1 MLTLTTDHMARNF
14 SKLPWK
20 KTFRS
25 LPQNI
30 EARLR
35 EIPGGTPCVV
45 CCTKR
50 IKESELGA
58 GTYMHLTF
66 KDASDI
72 PAEFESFIPSPNVGP
87 TSFRNATL
95 VEKPNKNGGKVSRMY
110 HGRAPTRGRIG
121 ATHRTKQ
128 TRQVWPKTILPP
140 SMSHIAYKRVDAPAG
155 PGVAVHFRILEVID
169 SANRKEILR
178 CINLLQENVGL
189 YDIQPIDAAEAEGVR
204 SLSEDL
210 GWNVLSSDTAE
221 DALPHLIR
229 RLGGKK
235 SQGARR
241 VQDRLTFIRSL
252 NPSRVFH
259 SSRGL
264 VGYIIVEFCDKL
276 TALENLE
283 IDHAMFLA
291 PGKAEQFSRLT
302 RSELKTKLETGGM
315 ERFVHNKGWE
325 ERLRLKV
332 KQARGDQSPN
342 PDEMI

>member
-1 MLTLTTDHMARNF
+1 MPKNF

-50 IKESELGA
+50 IKESELGT
-58 GTYMHLTF
+58 GTYMPPTF
-66 KDASDI
+66 NDASEI
-72 PAEFESFIPSPNVGP
+72 PTKFESLIPSPNVGP
-87 TSFRNATL
+87 TSFKNATL
-95 VEKPNKNGGKVSRMY
+95 VELPNKRGGKVRRMFY
-110 HGRAPTRGRIG
+110 GRAPTWGRLG
-121 ATHRTKQ
+121 QKHRIQ
-128 TRQVWPKTILPP
+128 QYRLVWPRTILPP
-140 SMSHIAYKRVDAPAG
+140 AMSHIACKRIDAPAG
-155 PGVAVHFRILEVID
+155 QGVAVHFRILEVID
-169 SANRKEILR
+169 SSNRKEILR

-189 YDIQPIDAAEAEGVR
+189 YDLQPIDAAEAEGIH

-210 GWNVLSSDTAE
+210 GWDVLSTDPVE
-221 DALPHLIR
+221 DALPTLIR

-235 SQGARR
+235 SQDARR

-264 VGYIIVEFCDKL
+264 VGYIIVEFCDGL

-302 RSELKTKLETGGM
+302 RSELKAKLEAGDL
-315 ERFVHNKGWE
+315 ERFVHIKGWE

-332 KQARGDQSPN
+332 KQTRGDQSPN
-342 PDEMI
+342 PNDLI

>member
-1 MLTLTTDHMARNF
+1 MPRNF

-35 EIPGGTPCVV
+35 EIASGTACVV

-50 IKESELGA
+50 IKESELAA
-58 GTYMHLTF
+58 GIYRHLNLE
-66 KDASDI
+66 APGDI
-72 PAEFESFIPSPNVGP
+72 LAEFGSLIPSPNVGP
-87 TSFRNATL
+87 TSFKNATL
-95 VEKPNKNGGKVSRMY
+95 VELPNKRGGKVARMFY
-110 HGRAPTRGRIG
+110 GRAPTWGRLG
-121 ATHRTKQ
+121 QTHRVQ
-128 TRQVWPKTILPP
+128 QQRQVWPRIIVPP
-140 SMSHIAYKRVDAPAG
+140 AMSHIAYKRVDAPTG
-155 PGVAVHFRILEVID
+155 PGVAVHFRVLEVID
-169 SANRKEILR
+169 SSNSQEILR

-189 YDIQPIDAAEAEGVR
+189 YDLQQIDAAEAEGIR

-210 GWNVLSSDTAE
+210 GWDVLSTDAVA
-221 DALPHLIR
+221 DALPALIR
-229 RLGGKK
+229 RLGGEK

-252 NPSRVFH
+252 SPSRVFH
-259 SSRGL
+259 TSRGL
-264 VGYIIVEFCDKL
+264 VGYIIVEFCDGL

-302 RSELKTKLETGGM
+302 RTELKAKLEAGDL

-325 ERLRLKV
+325 DRLRLKV
-332 KQARGDQSPN
+332 KQARGDQSANPN
-342 PDEMI
+342 DLI

>member
-1 MLTLTTDHMARNF
+1 MARNF

-30 EARLR
+30 DARLQ
-35 EIPGGTPCVV
+35 EIPSGTPCIV
-45 CCTKR
+45 CCTKW
-50 IKESELGA
+50 IKESELATGA
-58 GTYMHLTF
+58 YSHLILNHT
-66 KDASDI
+66 SDI
-72 PAEFESFIPSPNVGP
+72 PAEFASFIPSPNVGP
-87 TSFRNATL
+87 ISYKNATL
-95 VEKPNKNGGKVSRMY
+95 VKIPNKIGGKVPQMFR
-110 HGRAPTRGRIG
+110 GRAPTRGRIG

-140 SMSHIAYKRVDAPAG
+140 SMSHLAYKRIDTPAG
-155 PGVAVHFRILEVID
+155 PGVAVHFRILEVIC
-169 SANRKEILR
+169 SSNRKEILR

-189 YDIQPIDAAEAEGVR
+189 YDLKTIDVAEAEGIR

-210 GWNVLSSDTAE
+210 GWDVLSTDVAE
-221 DALPHLIR
+221 DALPILIR

-252 NPSRVFH
+252 SPSRVLH

-276 TALENLE
+276 TAFENLE

-291 PGKAEQFSRLT
+291 PAPAEQFSRLT
-302 RSELKTKLETGGM
+302 RSELKEKLEAGDL

-342 PDEMI
+342 PDDMI